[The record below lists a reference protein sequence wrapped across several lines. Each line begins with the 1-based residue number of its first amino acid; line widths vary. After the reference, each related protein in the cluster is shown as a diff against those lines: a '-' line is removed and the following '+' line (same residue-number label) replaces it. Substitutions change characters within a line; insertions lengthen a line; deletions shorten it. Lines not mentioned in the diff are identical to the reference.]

1 MTRASQTEDPADPVP
16 PMQSVSRRSRTLA
29 GRLVPAVFVLAVVAS
44 TARAD
49 DAMEWLTRAAQAA
62 RKLDYAGTIVYQIG
76 PRVESSRITHL
87 NDGGHEYAKLVNLDG
102 PAREVVRDQGEVR
115 CYYPDAKLMRV
126 EPGTFRNVFPS
137 LLPEQQQSLSS
148 FYEFRVL
155 GEDRVGGRPVQ
166 VVVFEPRDG
175 LRYGHRF
182 WSDVATGLLLK
193 ARVVNEHGA
202 AVEQFAFSDLTIDPK
217 IDRAMVEP
225 TWQTVP
231 RDWQVLESASGDVV
245 RQDTGWV
252 VNRVPPGFA
261 KIMEGYRKYHGRPER
276 VAHLVFSDGLVSVSV
291 FVEPLAAASAPSGFL
306 QQGGLNV
313 YSVKH
318 DDHLITVMGETPG
331 ATVRQIAN
339 SVTHR

>member
-1 MTRASQTEDPADPVP
+1 MQRAQPL
-16 PMQSVSRRSRTLA
+16 SRQVA
-29 GRLVPAVFVLAVVAS
+29 GRLAPAVFMLALAAS
-44 TARAD
+44 AARAD
-49 DAMEWLTRAAQAA
+49 DAMAWLARAAQAA
-62 RKLDYAGTIVYQIG
+62 RQLDYVGTIVYQIG

-87 NDGGHEYAKLVNLDG
+87 YDGGHEFAKLVNLDG
-102 PAREVVRDQGEVR
+102 PAREVVRREGEVR
-115 CYYPDAKLMRV
+115 CYYPDAKLMRI

-137 LLPEQQQSLSS
+137 LLPEQQQSLSR

-155 GEDRVGGRPVQ
+155 GEDRVGGRPVK

-182 WSDVATGLLLK
+182 WSDTATGLLLK
-193 ARVVNEHGA
+193 ARVVNEHGDGI
-202 AVEQFAFSDLTIDPK
+202 EQFAFTDLTINARIDP
-217 IDRAMVEP
+217 AMVAP
-225 TWQTVP
+225 SWPTVP
-231 RDWQVLESASGDVV
+231 SDWQVLESASGDVV
-245 RQDTGWV
+245 PQDTGWV
-252 VNRVPPGFA
+252 VTRVPPGFA
-261 KIMEGYRKYHGRPER
+261 KIMEGLRKVRGHRER

-291 FVEPLAAASAPSGFL
+291 FVEPLVATSSPAGFM

-339 SVTHR
+339 SVMHR